1 MYKIG
6 EVAKL
11 VGLGSETVR
20 YYEKEGIVPKAE
32 RAQNGYRL
40 YDETHVRRL
49 RFVKRSR
56 ELGFSL
62 DKVRSLLEI
71 ADSTNMTCKSV
82 KKVAEGH
89 LAEVQK
95 NIRDLQKMEKALS
108 GMVQPCA
115 GDGTKDCPI
124 LDILFSG

>member
-20 YYEKEGIVPKAE
+20 YYEKEGILPKAE
-32 RAQNGYRL
+32 RASNGYRL
-40 YDETHVRRL
+40 YDQAHVKRL
-49 RFVKRSR
+49 RFVKRCR

-62 DKVRSLLEI
+62 EKVRSLLKI
-71 ADSTNMTCKSV
+71 ADSHNMTCRSV
-82 KKVAEGH
+82 KDVAEGH
-89 LAEVQK
+89 LAEVRR
-95 NIRDLQKMEKALS
+95 NIKDLQKMERALS
-108 GMVQPCA
+108 EMVKPCM
-115 GDGTKDCPI
+115 GDETKDCPI